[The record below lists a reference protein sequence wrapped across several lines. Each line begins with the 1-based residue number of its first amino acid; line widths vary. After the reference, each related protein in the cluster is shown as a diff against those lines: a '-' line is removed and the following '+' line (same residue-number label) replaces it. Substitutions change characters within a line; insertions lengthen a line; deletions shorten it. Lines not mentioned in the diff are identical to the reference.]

1 MKQTV
6 QTTILLA
13 MILLSFACIGQS
25 NVNANVPVKKEKK
38 TTKTYFDLI
47 VNVTSTNIYYGE
59 SNSALSDFK
68 KSSKGIQAGASFQAG
83 ITPSFSLVSEFYFV
97 RKGGK
102 LKANNPL
109 TTTESSLH
117 FNTLELPV
125 LARFHAGKFY
135 FNAGPSIAYNLSGK
149 REINDLSSKLSFS
162 NNAEGFRRWEAGI
175 QVGGGFEIPFKEKR
189 IALDI
194 RYVHGLTNLSYDKE
208 IYNRGLMI
216 SAHFSK
222 PWKRNPLGRK

>member
-1 MKQTV
+1 M
-6 QTTILLA
+6 A
-13 MILLSFACIGQS
+13 MIFLSATSFAQS
-25 NVNANVPVKKEKK
+25 SVSGTQSIKQEKR
-38 TTKTYFDLI
+38 TAKTYFDLM

-59 SNSALSDFK
+59 SNSALSDYK

-83 ITPSFSLVSEFYFV
+83 ITPSFSLVTEFYFM

-109 TTTESSLH
+109 TNTESSLL

-125 LARFHAGKFY
+125 MARFHAGKFY

-149 REINDLSSKLSFS
+149 QEINELSSKLSFT
-162 NNAEGFRRWEAGI
+162 NKGEGFKRFEAGI
-175 QVGGGFEIPFKEKR
+175 QMGGGIEIPFKEKR

-194 RYVHGLTNLSYDKE
+194 RYVHGLTNLSYDRE

-216 SAHFSK
+216 TVHFSK
-222 PWKRNPLGRK
+222 AWKSNPFGRK

>member
-6 QTTILLA
+6 QTTILMA
-13 MILLSFACIGQS
+13 MIFLSFACFGQS
-25 NVNANVPVKKEKK
+25 NVNTTVPIKQVKK
-38 TTKTYFDLI
+38 TAKTYFDLM

-59 SNSALSDFK
+59 SNSALSDYK
-68 KSSKGIQAGASFQAG
+68 KSSKGIQAGTSFQAG
-83 ITPSFSLVSEFYFV
+83 ITPSFSLVSEFYFM

-102 LKANNPL
+102 LKAGNPL
-109 TTTESSLH
+109 TTSESSLL

-125 LARFHAGKFY
+125 MARFHAGKFY

-149 REINDLSSKLSFS
+149 REINDLSSKLSFT
-162 NNAEGFRRWEAGI
+162 NTGEGFKRFEAGI
-175 QVGGGFEIPFKEKR
+175 QMGGGIEIPFKEKR

-216 SAHFSK
+216 SVHFSK
-222 PWKRNPLGRK
+222 PWKTNPLGRK